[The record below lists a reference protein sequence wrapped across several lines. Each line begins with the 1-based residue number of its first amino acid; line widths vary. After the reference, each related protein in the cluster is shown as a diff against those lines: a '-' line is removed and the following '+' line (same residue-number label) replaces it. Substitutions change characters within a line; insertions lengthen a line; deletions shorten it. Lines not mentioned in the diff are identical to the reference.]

1 MLDLTPITVTITATG
16 SLSTVA
22 NLGIKT
28 LVGIQ
33 LPSNWTTAALSFQVS
48 SDGGTT
54 FQELF
59 DGVAGTAV
67 SVAATAGVASQF
79 IAMSNDGIWSG
90 VNCLKVRSGSSG
102 TPVAQTNTVAVTL
115 LMRTVAF

>member
-1 MLDLTPITVTITATG
+1 MLDLTSITVTIAATA
-16 SLSTVA
+16 SLSTAA

-28 LVGIQ
+28 LVAIS
-33 LPSNWTTAALSFQVS
+33 LPSNWTAASLSFQVS
-48 SDGGTT
+48 GDGGTT
-54 FQELF
+54 FQELW

-67 SVAATAGVASQF
+67 AVAAGAGLASNF

-115 LMRTVAF
+115 WMRTVAF